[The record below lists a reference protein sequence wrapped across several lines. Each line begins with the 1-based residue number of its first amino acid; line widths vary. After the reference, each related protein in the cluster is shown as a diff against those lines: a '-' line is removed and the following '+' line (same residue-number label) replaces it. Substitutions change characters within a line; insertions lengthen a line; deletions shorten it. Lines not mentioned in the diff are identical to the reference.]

1 MIARPKRF
9 TTSRIN
15 SACILHTIYIR
26 IAIANR
32 WITFQFCG
40 RDWLPLALYGCKFPF
55 AREREREREE
65 SWKVKRNRK
74 ILLGVPGCHGTE
86 KGGKDYW
93 RFQTGDNPT
102 KLNGSRTNR
111 TTPHWF
117 SLFGR
122 RRRKIQIVS
131 AHRTVDA
138 ITSTKR
144 RTS

>member
-1 MIARPKRF
+1 
-9 TTSRIN
+9 
-15 SACILHTIYIR
+15 
-26 IAIANR
+26 
-32 WITFQFCG
+32 
-40 RDWLPLALYGCKFPF
+40 LALYGCKFPF